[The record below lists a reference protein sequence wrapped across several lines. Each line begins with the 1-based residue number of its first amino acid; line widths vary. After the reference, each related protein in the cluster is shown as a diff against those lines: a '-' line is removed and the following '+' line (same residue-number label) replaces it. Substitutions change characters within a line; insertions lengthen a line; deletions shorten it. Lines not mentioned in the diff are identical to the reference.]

1 ADSQFETYRVLS
13 NHFVDSLKGLET
25 LKYLGLSHDHEGKIA
40 SVSSRYRK
48 ATMKT
53 LRVAFMSS
61 FALDFFTML
70 SIALVALFLGLG
82 LIDGNMNLPIALSV
96 LILAP

>member
-1 ADSQFETYRVLS
+1 
-13 NHFVDSLKGLET
+13 
-25 LKYLGLSHDHEGKIA
+25 
-40 SVSSRYRK
+40 
-48 ATMKT
+48 MKT

-96 LILAP
+96 LILAPEYFYQFVKLARIIMLHLMVKRLVALFKELLTKPKQKNRKRMHYL